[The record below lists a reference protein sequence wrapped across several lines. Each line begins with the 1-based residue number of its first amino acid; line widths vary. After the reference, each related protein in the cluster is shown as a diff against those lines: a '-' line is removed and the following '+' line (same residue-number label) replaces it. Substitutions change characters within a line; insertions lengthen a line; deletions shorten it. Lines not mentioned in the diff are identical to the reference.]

1 MDVFSEQN
9 NMNSGLIRTKTGI
22 NKLDEITQGGFPR
35 GSFVVVTGTAG
46 SGKTIFACQFLKEG
60 VYNNEKSLFIT
71 AEQTANDV
79 KEQASQFG
87 WDFNTWENEG
97 KIKIVSLIG
106 KQLWE
111 TKAMEEIKQLIQQD
125 NYDRIVFD
133 SIPSILN
140 ASFSGNSIIDYAD
153 RGFQPN
159 MLNEM
164 SKSNVTNFIDFIKQN
179 NITTLGISQK
189 IEGMPG
195 DTLDNISEFKADGLV
210 VMNYAAIGTNLNR
223 TIQIKKLRKT
233 RIDGIPH
240 TFDFTE
246 NGIFIQGNE
255 E

>member
-1 MDVFSEQN
+1 MEEYSEISN
-9 NMNSGLIRTKTGI
+9 ENKSSERVNTGI

-60 VYNNEKSLFIT
+60 VYKNEKCLFIT
-71 AEQTANDV
+71 AEQTSQEV
-79 KEQASQFG
+79 KEQATQFG

-97 KIKIVSLIG
+97 KLKVVSLIG

-140 ASFSGNSIIDYAD
+140 ASFPGNSILDYAD
-153 RGFQPN
+153 RGLQPHA
-159 MLNEM
+159 LNEM

-179 NITTLGISQK
+179 NITTIGISQK
-189 IEGMPG
+189 IEGLPG
-195 DTLDNISEFKADGLV
+195 DTIDNISEFKADGLV
-210 VMNYAAIGTNLNR
+210 VLNYAAIGSNLNR

-240 TFDFTE
+240 TFDFSE
-246 NGIFIQGNE
+246 NGISIQDNE
-255 E
+255 Y